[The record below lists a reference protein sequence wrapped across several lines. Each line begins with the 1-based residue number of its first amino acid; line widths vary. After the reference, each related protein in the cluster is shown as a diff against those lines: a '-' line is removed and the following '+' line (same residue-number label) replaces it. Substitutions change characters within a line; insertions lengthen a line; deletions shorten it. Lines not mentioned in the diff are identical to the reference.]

1 MIMIKVVSTLPGIG
15 LIVASGMQTGAM
27 QAVEIDEIA
36 SANPQFVLERGRV
49 EC

>member
-15 LIVASGMQTGAM
+15 LIVAKRDADGA
-27 QAVEIDEIA
+27 QAFEIDEIA

-49 EC
+49 EG